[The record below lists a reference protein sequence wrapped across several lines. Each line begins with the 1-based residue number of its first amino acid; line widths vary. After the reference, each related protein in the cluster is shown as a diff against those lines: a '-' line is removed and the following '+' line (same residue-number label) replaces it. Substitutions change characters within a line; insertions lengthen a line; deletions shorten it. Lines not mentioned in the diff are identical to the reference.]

1 MKKRILSLMLVLAMV
16 IGMIPFT
23 ASATGTG
30 TVYISISDDEKFIT
44 APDGTPMGF
53 FAVTL
58 EELASVDLDAYELGE
73 YAYDADGDG
82 APDIAALHLYIYV
95 HEEILGLDWSDVYVS
110 GSAGSIYFAGGLFG
124 FSDENLRYDLNG
136 AYPAVDGWGLTA
148 DQIVLSDGDF
158 LNVAHYNDWAF
169 WGDSAT
175 GFHYFTDV
183 DGNLQHTYELEVGET
198 LELGLVRSYSDWMNG
213 GIPAFVP
220 EAEYAVY
227 CGVTYGEP
235 FARFYT
241 GEDGIVEVEFP
252 EDDTFLE
259 YGFPPSGTW
268 YVWADGGYGMEN
280 SEAIVSAPAFATVNI
295 KGEPDL
301 HFTLDLTGLE
311 DPIYDGG
318 IVITNLAN
326 PNEFAYLDDTAEA
339 GNKIEYAFRAEE
351 YDQYIVYVDFYSD
364 SPVIGW
370 NVNGVNYFAEDP
382 GDGYVDWDLGNDCWA
397 GYGFGYKGEA
407 DREYIEFYLQ
417 LGLESAYNTA
427 GSWDIK
433 PVLLTYN
440 VLDAMDAIFAI
451 YDNEEITLESGE
463 AIRNATALY
472 EALSDMEKEVLA
484 YLDPEITEMLEEAQE
499 TYNTLLGDRETA
511 DAVEALI
518 TAIGSVDLTKEAAI
532 TAAREAYD
540 ALNDTRKAMV
550 SNYAALTAAEEKLQQ
565 LKDEAA
571 QAAAD
576 QAAADAVE
584 EQIATIGTV
593 TVFSGKKID
602 AARTAFDALTDAQ
615 KALVENANQLTAAES
630 ALTEAYKQAAKADHK
645 AVFDA
650 TGKYIAGLGTPGV
663 GSTGGEWM
671 VIALTRAGQ
680 SCPEGYY
687 QNVVDFVKAEINDK
701 EQLHRSK
708 STENSRIILALT
720 AAGYDVTNVDGHN
733 LLMGLTDMT
742 YIPKQGINGPIW
754 ALIAFDSHNYE
765 IPVNPNATEQATRE
779 KLIAYILEKQ
789 LADGGWDLANRAA
802 DPDMTGMAI
811 QALAPYYNTNNAVKT
826 AVDKA
831 LICLSNKQLA
841 NGGFGS
847 IDGIC
852 TESCAQVV
860 VALTALG
867 IDPET
872 DSRFI
877 KNGMSVVD
885 AMCLFAV
892 EGGGFAH
899 VPAQGVNGMATEQGQ
914 YALAAYFRLKEDNTS
929 LYDMTDVMLPGEVVS
944 QQISAIGTVTLES
957 EKVITDARVEYD
969 ALSAYQKTLVDNYD
983 ILTAAEKTLSDLKAA
998 ADKAAADQAAADA
1011 VTAKISSIGTVTKDS
1026 ETAIKTAR
1034 EAYDALTA
1042 EQKALVRI
1050 YDVLTAAEAKL
1061 AELKQ
1066 AASENPDKPQTKVE
1080 ITEGGITTVPESLK
1094 QAGLDTPEEVKQ
1106 EMMEAII
1113 EKNKETDQKNV
1124 AHYDV
1129 ALMYS
1134 EDGGKTWIKADE
1146 THFPAN
1152 GKITVTIPYPAGTD
1166 STYDFTVVHMFTS
1179 NAFGKT
1185 PGDVEMPKVTKAK
1198 DGIQFEV
1205 TGLSPI
1211 SVGWTAPK
1219 TSDIPQTGDNTNIA
1233 LYTSLMLVSFAGL
1246 AAVMYFD
1253 RKRKY
1258 AGKYSK

>member
-16 IGMIPFT
+16 IGMIPFA

-53 FAVTL
+53 FSVTL

-82 APDIAALHLYIYV
+82 APDIAALHLYIYI
-95 HEEILGLDWSDVYVS
+95 HEVILGLDWSDVYVS

-213 GIPAFVP
+213 GIPAFDP

-241 GEDGIVEVEFP
+241 DEDGIVEVEFP

-280 SEAIVSAPAFATVNI
+280 SEAIVSAPAFAVVNI

-301 HFTLDLTGLE
+301 ELNLDLSDLT

-318 IVITNLAN
+318 IVTYYNLN
-326 PNEFAYLDDTAEA
+326 DTDFAYLDDTCEA
-339 GNKIEYAFRAEE
+339 GDNVKFGFSVAD
-351 YDQYIVYVDFYSD
+351 YDQYILYVDFYTDSD
-364 SPVIGW
+364 VIGW
-370 NVNGVNYFAEDP
+370 NVNGENYFADDP
-382 GDGYVDWDLGNDCWA
+382 GDGYVDWDLGNDCLA
-397 GYGFGYKGEA
+397 GYGFGYTDEDTGK
-407 DREYIEFYLQ
+407 EYTEFYLQ
-417 LGLESAYNTA
+417 LGSESAYNTA

-433 PVLLTYN
+433 PLQLTDKVLELLIAVDDLYA
-440 VLDAMDAIFAI
+440 DGAQ
-451 YDNEEITLESGE
+451 ITLESGE

-472 EALSDMEKEVLA
+472 NALSDMEKEVAA
-484 YLDPEITEMLEEAQE
+484 YLEITALLEAAQE
-499 TYNTLLGDRETA
+499 EYNTLLDDREAA

-540 ALNDTRKAMV
+540 ALNDTRKALV

-584 EQIATIGTV
+584 EQIAAIGTV

-602 AARTAFDALTDAQ
+602 TACTAFDALTDAQ

-630 ALTEAYKQAAKADHK
+630 ALAEAYIQAAKADHK
-645 AVFDA
+645 TIFDA
-650 TGKYIAGLGTPGV
+650 TGKYIVNLGTPGV

-671 VIALTRAGQ
+671 VIALARAGQ

-687 QNVVDFVKAEINDK
+687 QNVVDFLKAEINDK
-701 EQLHRSK
+701 EQLHRVK
-708 STENSRIILALT
+708 STENARVILALT

-852 TESCAQVV
+852 TESCAQVI

-872 DSRFI
+872 DPRFV
-877 KNGMSVVD
+877 KNGVSVLD

-892 EGGGFAH
+892 EDGGFAH
-899 VPAQGVNGMATEQGQ
+899 VPNSGVNGMATEQGQ
-914 YALAAYFRLKEDNTS
+914 YALVSYFRFKEGKTTLYNMSDVILRSNNTGAGKVENT
-929 LYDMTDVMLPGEVVS
+929 TDTKENAYTG
-944 QQISAIGTVTLES
+944 
-957 EKVITDARVEYD
+957 
-969 ALSAYQKTLVDNYD
+969 ALDIPATELVDKLLTQEEEKQVAAGVNISIELSVED
-983 ILTAAEKTLSDLKAA
+983 IGQNVSA
-998 ADKAAADQAAADA
+998 ADKALIEKALDKNTVGLYLDITLSKKLGNAEA
-1011 VTAKISSIGTVTKDS
+1011 VKITETNGEVTVTVVVPENLRNTDS
-1026 ETAIKTAR
+1026 KVNRTYKVIRIHEGKTDVLDT
-1034 EAYDALTA
+1034 AYDATTGKLSFQTDCFSTY
-1042 EQKALVRI
+1042 ALV
-1050 YDVLTAAEAKL
+1050 YTDTA
-1061 AELKQ
+1061 
-1066 AASENPDKPQTKVE
+1066 V
-1080 ITEGGITTVPESLK
+1080 
-1094 QAGLDTPEEVKQ
+1094 
-1106 EMMEAII
+1106 
-1113 EKNKETDQKNV
+1113 
-1124 AHYDV
+1124 
-1129 ALMYS
+1129 
-1134 EDGGKTWIKADE
+1134 
-1146 THFPAN
+1146 
-1152 GKITVTIPYPAGTD
+1152 TVTP
-1166 STYDFTVVHMFTS
+1166 S
-1179 NAFGKT
+1179 N
-1185 PGDVEMPKVTKAK
+1185 PK
-1198 DGIQFEV
+1198 
-1205 TGLSPI
+1205 
-1211 SVGWTAPK
+1211 
-1219 TSDIPQTGDNTNIA
+1219 TGDNTPITLCA
-1233 LYTSLMLVSFAGL
+1233 ILMVISVACM
-1246 AAVMYFD
+1246 AVLTLS
-1253 RKRKY
+1253 KKKY
-1258 AGKYSK
+1258 VK

>member
-1 MKKRILSLMLVLAMV
+1 MKKRILSMLLALIMV
-16 IGMIPFT
+16 MGMIPF
-23 ASATGTG
+23 AAFATDSSTEYVYMSVSFNGLYKNDQTG
-30 TVYISISDDEKFIT
+30 K
-44 APDGTPMGF
+44 PMAYVPVSF
-53 FAVTL
+53 D
-58 EELASVDLDAYELGE
+58 ELAMIDLDAYGLAD
-73 YAYDADGDG
+73 YLYDADGDG
-82 APDIAALHLYIYV
+82 SYEITALHLIIYA
-95 HEEILGLDWSDVYVS
+95 HENLYGGSWSEVNFS
-110 GSAGSIYFAGGLFG
+110 GTPGSTYFAGGLFG
-124 FSDENLRYDLNG
+124 QGENLNYYLNG
-136 AYPAVDGWGLTA
+136 AYPLESESWGATS
-148 DQIVLSDGDF
+148 DHIVLQPGDF
-158 LNVAHYNDWAF
+158 IDLAGYSCWGFYGDEAFGFQYFADENDEI
-169 WGDSAT
+169 T
-175 GFHYFTDV
+175 
-183 DGNLQHTYELEVGET
+183 HTYTAQAGVATNIKLIKGGASMGGDYSTAFLDVPDCTVYYGTT
-198 LELGLVRSYSDWMNG
+198 LYDEIGSVTTDADGCASITFSDPGTYYLWANG
-213 GIPAFVP
+213 GQGTEDMHYSCEHYSI
-220 EAEYAVY
+220 
-227 CGVTYGEP
+227 TGEP
-235 FARFYT
+235 C
-241 GEDGIVEVEFP
+241 V
-252 EDDTFLE
+252 
-259 YGFPPSGTW
+259 
-268 YVWADGGYGMEN
+268 
-280 SEAIVSAPAFATVNI
+280 VSAPAFATVNV
-295 KGEPDL
+295 PDL
-301 HFTLDLTGLE
+301 AFNLDLSDLT

-318 IVITNLAN
+318 MIAYNL
-326 PNEFAYLDDTAEA
+326 NETDFAYLDDTCEA
-339 GNKIEYAFRAEE
+339 GDNVKFGFSVGD
-351 YDQYIVYVDFYSD
+351 YDQYILYVDFYTDSD
-364 SPVIGW
+364 VLGW
-370 NVNGVNYFAEDP
+370 NVNGENHFADDP

-397 GYGFGYKGEA
+397 GYGFGYTDEDTGK
-407 DREYIEFYLQ
+407 EYIEFYLQ
-417 LGLESAYNTA
+417 LGLESAYNTS

-433 PVLLTYN
+433 PVLLTDN
-440 VLDAMDAIFAI
+440 ALEAMDAIFAI
-451 YDNEEITLESGE
+451 YDNGEITLESGE

-472 EALSDMEKEVLA
+472 EALSNMEKEVLD

-499 TYNTLLGDRETA
+499 TYNILLGDREAA

-584 EQIATIGTV
+584 EQIAAIGTV

-615 KALVENANQLTAAES
+615 KALVENANQLTTAES
-630 ALTEAYKQAAKADHK
+630 ALTEAYKQAAKVDHK
-645 AVFDA
+645 AIYEA

-671 VIALTRAGQ
+671 VIALARAGQ
-680 SCPEGYY
+680 PCPEGYY
-687 QNVVDFVKAEINDK
+687 QNVVDFVKEEINDK
-701 EQLHRSK
+701 EQLHRAK

-742 YIPKQGINGPIW
+742 YIPRQGINGPIW

-765 IPVNPNATEQATRE
+765 IPVNPNATEQVTRE

-811 QALAPYYNTNNAVKT
+811 QALAPYYNANNAVKA

-847 IDGIC
+847 VDGIC
-852 TESCAQVV
+852 TESCAQVI
-860 VALTALG
+860 VALATLG

-872 DSRFI
+872 DARFI

-914 YALAAYFRLKEDNTS
+914 YALAAYFRLKEDHTS

-983 ILTAAEKTLSDLKAA
+983 VLTSAEKTLSDLKAA
-998 ADKAAADQAAADA
+998 ADQAAADQAAADA
-1011 VTAKISSIGTVTKDS
+1011 VTAKISSIGTVTMDS
-1026 ETAIKTAR
+1026 EAAIKTAR

-1042 EQKALVRI
+1042 EQKALVRN

-1066 AASENPDKPQTKVE
+1066 AAGENPDKPQTKVE

-1106 EMMEAII
+1106 KMMEAII

-1134 EDGGKTWIKADE
+1134 EDGGKTWLKADE

-1152 GKITVTIPYPAGTD
+1152 GKITFTIAYPAGTD

-1185 PGDVEMPKVTKAK
+1185 PGDVEMPKVTKTK

-1219 TSDIPQTGDNTNIA
+1219 TSDNPKTGDNTNIA

>member
-1 MKKRILSLMLVLAMV
+1 MKKRILSMLLALIMV
-16 IGMIPFT
+16 MGMIPF
-23 ASATGTG
+23 AAFATDSSTEYVYMSVSFNGIYKNDQTG
-30 TVYISISDDEKFIT
+30 K
-44 APDGTPMGF
+44 PMAYVPVSF
-53 FAVTL
+53 D
-58 EELASVDLDAYELGE
+58 ELAMIDLDAYGLAD
-73 YAYDADGDG
+73 YLYDADGDG
-82 APDIAALHLYIYV
+82 SYEITALHLIIYA
-95 HEEILGLDWSDVYVS
+95 HEILYGGSWSEVNFS
-110 GSAGSIYFAGGLFG
+110 GTPGSTYFAGGLFG
-124 FSDENLRYDLNG
+124 QGENLNYYLNG
-136 AYPAVDGWGLTA
+136 AYPLESESWGATS
-148 DQIVLSDGDF
+148 DHIVLQPGDF
-158 LNVAHYNDWAF
+158 IDLAGYSCWGFYGDEAFGFQYFADENDEI
-169 WGDSAT
+169 T
-175 GFHYFTDV
+175 
-183 DGNLQHTYELEVGET
+183 HTYTAQAGVATNIKLIKGGASMGGDYSTAFLDVPDCTVYYGTT
-198 LELGLVRSYSDWMNG
+198 LYDEIGSVTTDADGCASITFSDPGTYYLWANG
-213 GIPAFVP
+213 GQGTEDMHYSCEHYSI
-220 EAEYAVY
+220 
-227 CGVTYGEP
+227 TGEP
-235 FARFYT
+235 C
-241 GEDGIVEVEFP
+241 V
-252 EDDTFLE
+252 
-259 YGFPPSGTW
+259 
-268 YVWADGGYGMEN
+268 
-280 SEAIVSAPAFATVNI
+280 VSAPAFATVNV
-295 KGEPDL
+295 PDL
-301 HFTLDLTGLE
+301 AFNLDLSDLT

-318 IVITNLAN
+318 MIAYNL
-326 PNEFAYLDDTAEA
+326 NETDFAYLDDTCEA
-339 GNKIEYAFRAEE
+339 GDNVKFGFSVGD
-351 YDQYIVYVDFYSD
+351 YDQYILYVDFYTDSD
-364 SPVIGW
+364 VLGW
-370 NVNGVNYFAEDP
+370 NVNGENYFTDDP

-397 GYGFGYKGEA
+397 GYGFGYTDEDTGK
-407 DREYIEFYLQ
+407 EYIEFYLQ
-417 LGLESAYNTA
+417 LGLENAYNTS

-433 PVLLTYN
+433 PVLLTDN
-440 VLDAMDAIFAI
+440 ALEAMDAIFAI
-451 YDNEEITLESGE
+451 YDNGEITLESGE
-463 AIRNATALY
+463 AIRNATTLY
-472 EALSDMEKEVLA
+472 EALSNMEKEVID
-484 YLDPEITEMLEEAQE
+484 YLDPEITEMLEEAQK
-499 TYNTLLGDRETA
+499 TYNILLGDREAA

-584 EQIATIGTV
+584 EQIAAIGTV

-615 KALVENANQLTAAES
+615 KALVENANQLTTAES

-645 AVFDA
+645 AIYET

-671 VIALTRAGQ
+671 VIDLTRAGQ

-687 QNVVDFVKAEINDK
+687 QNVVDFVKEEINDK
-701 EQLHRSK
+701 EQLHRAK

-742 YIPKQGINGPIW
+742 YILRQGINGPIW

-765 IPVNPNATEQATRE
+765 IPVNPNATEQVTRE

-811 QALAPYYNTNNAVKT
+811 QALAPYYNTNNAVKA

-852 TESCAQVV
+852 TESCAQVI
-860 VALTALG
+860 VALATLG

-872 DSRFI
+872 DARFI

-914 YALAAYFRLKEDNTS
+914 YALAAYFRLKEDHTS

-983 ILTAAEKTLSDLKAA
+983 VLTAAEKTLSDLKAA
-998 ADKAAADQAAADA
+998 ADQAAADQAAADA
-1011 VTAKISSIGTVTKDS
+1011 VTAKISSIGTVTMDS
-1026 ETAIKTAR
+1026 EAAIKTAR

-1042 EQKALVRI
+1042 EQKALVRN

-1106 EMMEAII
+1106 KMMEAII

-1134 EDGGKTWIKADE
+1134 EDGGKTWLKADE

-1152 GKITVTIPYPAGTD
+1152 GRITVTIAYPAGTD

-1185 PGDVEMPKVTKAK
+1185 PGDVEIPKVTKTK

-1219 TSDIPQTGDNTNIA
+1219 TSDNPQTGDNTNIA